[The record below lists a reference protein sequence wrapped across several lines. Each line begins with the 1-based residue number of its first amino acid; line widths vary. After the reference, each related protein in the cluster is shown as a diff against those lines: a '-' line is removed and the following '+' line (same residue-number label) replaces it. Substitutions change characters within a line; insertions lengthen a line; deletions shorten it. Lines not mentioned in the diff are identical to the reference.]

1 MVKDSTAT
9 IIFKGDDQ
17 ISPAIKG
24 ATASV
29 AGLKGSL
36 GTVDTAAKQAAD
48 SVRDN
53 LIKQI
58 EAARQKMSEFAKQG
72 LKVEQGQALGE
83 FRRLQEELKKLDAPV
98 GANTFAPLAES
109 AKTTFASIGGAAGRS
124 AVEIK
129 AALVKAIE
137 SANQEL
143 AKLSTQKITPQ
154 VALRQNEIT
163 GQLGKLK
170 ADLKEVDKLV
180 VQPKVQLDPLQL
192 NAISQSFGAIAGKL
206 TELRTAAVGAFTEIA
221 KAERKLSTVSDQS
234 KELIKN
240 FGDLAAANKFQTT
253 TAELAGASYE
263 VLSAGFAK
271 TADVT
276 KILDASTKGAVGGF
290 SDVTTVSKATISA
303 LNAYGKGANEA
314 ASFVDKFVSVQQSG
328 LITVDQ
334 YASQIARVAPTA
346 AAAGLSL
353 DELNGAIA
361 TATASGVPV
370 ESTFS
375 GLRTAIAA
383 ILQPSTE
390 AAKLA
395 KDLGVNF
402 NAAGLKTLGLSGILK
417 QLKATGNDGA
427 DTLLKLFGSTEALAA
442 ITPSILS
449 IEKLE
454 ANIKAS
460 ANSAGLAATNFDK
473 AVDPIKAFANQ
484 TTEALAKL
492 GANIL
497 KVFNPVLST
506 TKAVVQAFIDLP
518 ELLQQIIAFVVGG
531 GAAIAATG
539 AAISGFLAVLGPTLA
554 GLSALGT
561 GVTAALGFLT
571 AGQVALGVATATTTG
586 LTAAEAAAFNGVAA
600 ASGAATTGVGG
611 LTTATTKLGV
621 AATVTA
627 GKLGLIALAAAP
639 LIIIGK
645 QFNDA
650 WGADKTTQ
658 SLERLRQKIDVIR
671 AKRGKL
677 SNTEQEDDGLG
688 NITGFVNPFNTR
700 QDEQKNVIRFAEKKN
715 QDELNRIYDEGV
727 AVLKKYGLASEES
740 AKKTKLNKEQLES
753 FTKEVEE
760 SKEEFDAAINDLQ
773 QQGSE
778 AQGNPVLQRLL
789 KARIIEFSQAKKLLD
804 EKLKLQTETA
814 KKVEAVE
821 RKSAEVIEEIVK
833 GRIEKERRGL
843 EDRARISGR
852 AFEKQSNAEK
862 DTFEEKSRTDKRTF
876 EKQLNLDKEAFEDA
890 QKADKKKFEDEQKA
904 ETKRFTDAQ
913 KVDQKRF
920 NAEEKASDKAYEK
933 EKQIAQRAFDKEQQ
947 AQKEAFD
954 KKQREENLAFDKSQD
969 AAKKTADDQFAQR
982 RLEIERKLQLD
993 AAKTP
998 EDRAKLEEEFKAAD
1012 EKAAKEKAAFQQLKA
1027 DELAFAEKQKA
1038 DKIAF
1043 DEAQKAA
1050 QKAEDEAQ
1058 KLAKQNFDNAQKLR
1072 DDEREASKQVAKETF
1087 ETQLNLKKD
1096 AFEAAQNLKK
1106 EAFETALNEKKK
1118 ILDDEQNL
1126 KKQKFEDDERV
1137 KKAAFDDAQ
1146 NAKKTAFE
1154 DGERKKKEAFEN
1166 NLKTLEAQFEAEERA
1181 KDIATARQ
1189 VASIKSS
1196 AGGGV
1201 LGGAAVGIGEISP
1214 RAKGGSFRAGQQL
1227 LVGERGQ
1234 ELVTFGSGGYVS
1246 NATDTKQILSSNSKA
1261 PSSVSTARME
1271 ALLSQL
1277 VGKLDRPNVAITT
1290 SENPSDAYVKI
1301 QREAARADAMRSG
1314 I

>member
-1 MVKDSTAT
+1 MASNKTAT

-36 GTVDTAAKQAAD
+36 ETVDTAAKQA
-48 SVRDN
+48 
-53 LIKQI
+53 
-58 EAARQKMSEFAKQG
+58 
-72 LKVEQGQALGE
+72 
-83 FRRLQEELKKLDAPV
+83 
-98 GANTFAPLAES
+98 AES

-129 AALVKAIE
+129 AALIKAIE
-137 SANQEL
+137 AANQEL

-561 GVTAALGFLT
+561 GVTTALGFLT
-571 AGQVALGVATATTTG
+571 AGQVALGVATATTTATVATQTG
-586 LTAAEAAAFNGVAA
+586 VVAGVGAASTTAAG
-600 ASGAATTGVGG
+600 GVGG
-611 LTTATTKLGV
+611 LTVAVKGLGI

-677 SNTEQEDDGLG
+677 SNTKQEDDGLG
-688 NITGFVNPFNTR
+688 PGTGALSAFINPFNTR
-700 QDEQKNVIRFAEKKN
+700 QDEQKNVIRFTEKKN

-753 FTKEVEE
+753 FTKEIEE

-821 RKSAEVIEEIVK
+821 KRSAEVIEEIVK

-998 EDRAKLEEEFKAAD
+998 EDKAKLEAEFKAAD

-1146 NAKKTAFE
+1146 NTKKTAFE
-1154 DGERKKKEAFEN
+1154 DGERKKKEAFED
-1166 NLKTLEAQFEAEERA
+1166 NLKTIEAKFKAEERA
-1181 KDIATARQ
+1181 KDIVTARQ
-1189 VASIKSS
+1189 VAAIKSS

-1271 ALLSQL
+1271 ALLRQL
-1277 VGKLDRPNVAITT
+1277 VGKLDRPNVAVTT
-1290 SENPSDAYVKI
+1290 SENPSDVLIKI
-1301 QREAARADAMRSG
+1301 QREAARADAMRTG